1 MGELV
6 PAEATRDRM
15 LQVIG
20 LSFLFPG
27 LGHIVAGARGV
38 GLAWMLIANG
48 ALLAGFQLAGYTQFD
63 YGFSWVLGGF
73 KIVIA
78 LPESLNFG
86 GTLLLGNF
94 ASSVEAGGAYVENLP
109 YRHLGYLLSGVA
121 GILSVASA
129 PHAAGTVLASM
140 EPSPKARLH
149 PGKVALFSILL
160 PGLGHAMIGRKFK
173 ARLLGGSLL
182 GMFLLGMAL
191 GGFADF
197 DRQRHGYYWI
207 GQMFLGLPAWLSY
220 LPLLPLKM
228 GDVYPYQD
236 TGFTFT
242 SVAGLFN
249 IVVALDAYHRAE
261 TDWLQREPAKE
272 AASQAKPSEAA
283 EPAPQLEA
291 KPETEAEA

>member
-27 LGHIVAGARGV
+27 LGHIVAGARGL
-38 GLAWMLIANG
+38 GLAWMLIANA
-48 ALLAGFQLAGYTQFD
+48 ALLLGFQLAGYTQLD
-63 YGFSWVLGGF
+63 YGFSWVLGGV
-73 KIVIA
+73 KLVVA

-86 GTLLLGNF
+86 GTLLLGNL
-94 ASSVEAGGAYVENLP
+94 ASSVESGGFYVENLP
-109 YRHLGYLLSGVA
+109 YRHLGFLLSGVA

-129 PHAAGTVLASM
+129 PHAAGMVLAQM
-140 EPSPKARLH
+140 EPSRQGRMH
-149 PGKVALFSILL
+149 PGKVALFALL
-160 PGLGHAMIGRKFK
+160 VPGLGHAMIGRRFK
-173 ARLLGGSLL
+173 AKLLGFCLI
-182 GMFLLGMAL
+182 GMFVLGLAL

-207 GQMFLGLPAWLSY
+207 GQMFIGLPAWLSY

-228 GDVYPYQD
+228 GNVLPYQD

-261 TDWLQREPAKE
+261 SDWLEADRPESQPAGPAVSME
-272 AASQAKPSEAA
+272 SEVSA
-283 EPAPQLEA
+283 
-291 KPETEAEA
+291 

>member
-1 MGELV
+1 MDAAV

-27 LGHIVAGARGV
+27 LGHIVAGSRSL
-38 GLAWMLIANG
+38 GLAWMLLANG

-63 YGFSWVLGGF
+63 FGFAWKLGGF
-73 KIVIA
+73 LEIAIA

-86 GTLLLGNF
+86 GTILIANLAG
-94 ASSVEAGGAYVENLP
+94 SVEQGGTYVENLP
-109 YRHLGYLLSGVA
+109 YRQLGYLLSGTA
-121 GILSVASA
+121 GILSIASA
-129 PHAAGTVLASM
+129 PHAAGLVLKQLQ
-140 EPSPKARLH
+140 PNPKRTLH
-149 PGKVALFSILL
+149 PGKVALLALLL
-160 PGLGHAMIGRKFK
+160 PGLGHWVIGRRFK
-173 ARLLGGSLL
+173 AKLLGLTL
-182 GMFLLGMAL
+182 IGMFLLGMAL

-207 GQMFLGLPAWLSY
+207 GQMFMGLPAWLSY

-228 GDVYPYQD
+228 GTVLPYQD

-249 IVVALDAYHRAE
+249 IVVALDAYHRAQ
-261 TDWLQREPAKE
+261 TDWLSSDRDGE
-272 AASQAKPSEAA
+272 AS
-283 EPAPQLEA
+283 
-291 KPETEAEA
+291 

>member
-1 MGELV
+1 MAPVV

-27 LGHIVAGARGV
+27 LGHIVAGARTL

-48 ALLAGFQLAGYTQFD
+48 ALLAGFQFAGYSQFD
-63 YGFSWVLGGF
+63 FGFAWELLGVL
-73 KIVIA
+73 KIAIT

-86 GTLLLGNF
+86 GTVLIANF
-94 ASSVEAGGAYVENLP
+94 ASSVEFGGSYAEHLP
-109 YRHLGYLLSGVA
+109 YRQLGYLLSGCA

-129 PHAAGTVLASM
+129 PHAAGLVLQQLQPNSQ
-140 EPSPKARLH
+140 RTLH
-149 PGKVALFSILL
+149 PGKVALFAILV
-160 PGLGHAMIGRKFK
+160 PGLGHWVAGRRFK
-173 ARLLGGSLL
+173 AKMLGITLFAMFVL
-182 GMFLLGMAL
+182 GLAMA
-191 GGFADF
+191 GFAAF

-207 GQMFLGLPAWLSY
+207 GQMFHRLPAWLAY
-220 LPLLPLKM
+220 LPLLPLKI
-228 GDVYPYQD
+228 GAVYPYQD

-261 TDWLQREPAKE
+261 TDWLTHDKE
-272 AASQAKPSEAA
+272 KV
-283 EPAPQLEA
+283 
-291 KPETEAEA
+291 

>member
-1 MGELV
+1 MTAVV

-27 LGHIVAGARGV
+27 LGHIVAGARAV
-38 GLAWMLIANG
+38 GLTWMLIANG

-63 YGFSWVLGGF
+63 FGFAWDLLGAI
-73 KIVIA
+73 KVVVT

-86 GTLLLGNF
+86 GTVLIANL
-94 ASSVEAGGAYVENLP
+94 ASSVEQGGQFAENLP
-109 YRHLGYLLSGVA
+109 YRQLGYLLSGCA

-129 PHAAGTVLASM
+129 PHAAGLVLKDLQ
-140 EPSPKARLH
+140 PNPRGGLH
-149 PGKVALFSILL
+149 PGKVALLAILV
-160 PGLGHAMIGRKFK
+160 PGLGHWVMGRRFK
-173 ARLLGGSLL
+173 AKLLGITLFAMFIL
-182 GMFLLGMAL
+182 GLAL

-207 GQMFLGLPAWLSY
+207 GQMFFGLPAWLAY

-228 GDVYPYQD
+228 GAVFPYQD

-261 TDWLQREPAKE
+261 TDWLSRDSE
-272 AASQAKPSEAA
+272 QA
-283 EPAPQLEA
+283 
-291 KPETEAEA
+291 

>member
-27 LGHIVAGARGV
+27 LGHIVAGARGL
-38 GLAWMLIANG
+38 GLAWMLFANA
-48 ALLAGFQLAGYTQFD
+48 ALLLGFQLAGYTQLD
-63 YGFSWVLGGF
+63 YGFSWVLGGI
-73 KIVIA
+73 KLVIA

-86 GTLLLGNF
+86 GTLLLGNL
-94 ASSVEAGGAYVENLP
+94 ASSVESGGLYVENLP
-109 YRHLGYLLSGVA
+109 YRHVGYLLSGVA
-121 GILSVASA
+121 GVLSIASA
-129 PHAAGTVLASM
+129 PHAAGMVLARM
-140 EPSPKARLH
+140 EPSRKARMH
-149 PGKVALFSILL
+149 PGKVALFALL
-160 PGLGHAMIGRKFK
+160 VPGLGHAMICRHFK
-173 ARLLGGSLL
+173 ARLLGFSLI
-182 GMFLLGMAL
+182 GMFMLGLAL

-207 GQMFLGLPAWLSY
+207 GQMFMGLPAWLAY

-228 GDVYPYQD
+228 GDVFPYQD

-261 TDWLQREPAKE
+261 SDWLE
-272 AASQAKPSEAA
+272 ADRPDPQAMATEDA
-283 EPAPQLEA
+283 EVLA
-291 KPETEAEA
+291 